1 MSLRKFGLAL
11 FFVSLPLS
19 SLPSLNTP
27 SIPQQKKGTGLLAL
41 KDGRF
46 IFDRPMKKVEA
57 GVEILF
63 PHGKVVV
70 PERLIADFYNDKLD
84 LTREPRNE
92 KERQKI
98 EKGYV
103 FFQKRWVKKKV
114 AQKLLARILKKRKKD
129 LEERKAHTLWR
140 NRYIVKTKD
149 FTFEHNIPPELFENL
164 KSLFQVYLKTFM
176 KKWKRKPE
184 LAHKPVINLYA
195 NIEDY
200 RQISGASGG
209 IVGWYSPSS
218 NQLHFFWD
226 FTDPASTLNTMFHET
241 NHMLADMINGDFR
254 YPAWIEEPMAEYY
267 GGSKWDPKKKKI
279 TPGQIQPGRLT
290 VVKLGIKEG
299 KTFTLKQLF
308 RMERFGAVH
317 YAWGW
322 TFIHFLMKTPKY
334 AKRFEKFYLDLAH
347 KKGIKRKIFYGK
359 VKTVTPEV
367 AESLLLKYLKVKSL
381 DQLQKEWMA
390 YVKKLQVNS
399 LEGMERAGTRFI
411 MFGEEKMGRKLLEK
425 AVKMGAKSPVT
436 YTTLAQAL
444 YRTPEERRR
453 ALALLDKA
461 AQIDP
466 LFAVIYYRKGQIL
479 GSFNS
484 MTKKKEGLR
493 NLYLASE
500 IEPDNWKYQ
509 NAIVDLETEIEEES
523 KGSKKKKDSGSPK
536 R

>member
-1 MSLRKFGLAL
+1 
-11 FFVSLPLS
+11 
-19 SLPSLNTP
+19 
-27 SIPQQKKGTGLLAL
+27 
-41 KDGRF
+41 
-46 IFDRPMKKVEA
+46 MKKVEG
-57 GVEILF
+57 GVKVKF
-63 PHGKVVV
+63 PHGELMI
-70 PERLIADFYNDKLD
+70 PNRLIADFYNDKLD
-84 LTREPRNE
+84 LSRKPKNE
-92 KERQKI
+92 KEKLKL

-103 FFQKRWVKKKV
+103 FLQKRWVKKKV
-114 AQKLLARILKKRKKD
+114 ALKILERILKKRKKA

-149 FTFEHNIPPELFENL
+149 IIFEHNLPPELFKDL
-164 KSLFQVYLKTFM
+164 KSLFEVYLKTFLR
-176 KKWKRKPE
+176 KWRRKPE

-209 IVGWYSPSS
+209 IVGWYSPAS

-226 FTDPASTLNTMFHET
+226 FTDPASTLDTMFHET
-241 NHMLADMINGDFR
+241 NHMLADMINGNFR

-267 GGSKWDPKKKKI
+267 GGSKWDPKKKTI

-308 RMERFGAVH
+308 KIPRFSAVH

-334 AKRFEKFYLDLAH
+334 TKRYEKYYSDLAH
-347 KKGIKRKIFYGK
+347 KKGIKRKLVYGK

-367 AESLLLKYLKVKSL
+367 AERLLLKYLKVKTL

-390 YVKKLQVNS
+390 YVKKLKVDS

-411 MFGEEKMGRKLLEK
+411 MFGDRKMGKKLLEK
-425 AVKMGAKSPVT
+425 AIKMGAKSPVT
-436 YTTLAQAL
+436 YTTLAQIL
-444 YRTPEERRR
+444 TRTPEERRR

-461 AQIDP
+461 AKIDP
-466 LFAVIYYRKGQIL
+466 LFSVVYYRKGQIL

-484 MTKKKEGLR
+484 LTKKKEGLR

-509 NAIVDLETEIEEES
+509 NAVVDLEVEIEAE
-523 KGSKKKKDSGSPK
+523 KKTKSPK

>member
-1 MSLRKFGLAL
+1 M
-11 FFVSLPLS
+11 S
-19 SLPSLNTP
+19 SLKLGSTLLLSVALLGPLTAHPIQNN
-27 SIPQQKKGTGLLAL
+27 KEEGTGLLAL

-46 IFDRPMKKVEA
+46 IFNRPMKRIEG
-57 GVEILF
+57 GVEIQF
-63 PHGKVVV
+63 PHGTIVV
-70 PERLIADFYNDKLD
+70 PQSMIADFYNNKLD
-84 LTREPRNE
+84 LDRKPRNE
-92 KERQKI
+92 KEKAKI

-103 FFQKRWVKKKV
+103 YFQKRWVKKKV
-114 AQKLLARILKKRKKD
+114 AQKMLGRILKKRKKA

-149 FTFEHNIPPELFENL
+149 LTFEHNLPPELFKNL
-164 KSLFQVYLKTFM
+164 KSLFEVYLKTFL
-176 KKWKRKPE
+176 KKWKRKPK

-226 FTDPASTLNTMFHET
+226 FTDPASTLDTMFHET

-267 GGSKWDPKKKKI
+267 GGSRWDPQKKKI

-299 KTFTLKQLF
+299 KTFTLKELF
-308 RMERFGAVH
+308 RIERFSAVH

-334 AKRFEKFYLDLAH
+334 KKRYEKFYSDLAH
-347 KKGIKRKIFYGK
+347 KKGIKRKLIYGK
-359 VKTVTPEV
+359 TKTVTPEV

-390 YVKKLQVNS
+390 YVKNLHVDS
-399 LEGMERAGTRFI
+399 LEGMERAGRRFI
-411 MFGEEKMGRKLLEK
+411 MFGDTKTGRKLLEK
-425 AVKMGAKSPVT
+425 AIKMGAKSPVT
-436 YTTLAQAL
+436 YTTFAQIL
-444 YRTPEERRR
+444 NRSPEERRR

-461 AQIDP
+461 AKIDP
-466 LFAVIYYRKGQIL
+466 LFPVIYYLKGKIL
-479 GSFNS
+479 GSFS
-484 MTKKKEGLR
+484 SSIKKKEGLR

-500 IEPDNWKYQ
+500 IQPDSWRYQ
-509 NAIVDLETEIEEES
+509 NAIVDLEAEIAAEE
-523 KGSKKKKDSGSPK
+523 KSKKKGDTGLK